1 MDIKTLITEIASLG
15 TEITEQEFFKN
26 YIPRRD
32 LKNISYDD
40 IKHLKDWID
49 TDRAKKG
56 GTRRSGLVP
65 YEPVTIDVTPV
76 RQPKLIVEPKPK
88 KTKSKIE
95 LVAGMYEY
103 FGNTDNQ
110 EIGNP
115 FEESERK
122 IQGRKGIECVYSD
135 ALAMQLDGKREV
147 PTPVG
152 FIDVLTADQLIEVKW
167 IGCWKH
173 AVGQVLVYGLY
184 HPLHQKR
191 IHLFGDAKADQVNS
205 ISKWAGQSGILV
217 THEA

>member
-1 MDIKTLITEIASLG
+1 MDIKTLIAELARLG
-15 TEITEQEFFKN
+15 TEITEQELLGTYVTRKE
-26 YIPRRD
+26 
-32 LKNISYDD
+32 LKNLHHNE
-40 IKHLKDWID
+40 IKYIKNWID
-49 TDRAKKG
+49 EERALQG
-56 GTRRSGLVP
+56 SAQPGLVP
-65 YEPVTIDVTPV
+65 YGAVTIDVTPV
-76 RQPKLIVEPKPK
+76 RQPMPIVEPKAK
-88 KTKSKIE
+88 KRKSKIE

-103 FGNTDNQ
+103 FGNTDSQ

-135 ALAMQLDGKREV
+135 ALAMQLDGKRDV

-173 AVGQVLVYGLY
+173 AVGQVLMYGLY